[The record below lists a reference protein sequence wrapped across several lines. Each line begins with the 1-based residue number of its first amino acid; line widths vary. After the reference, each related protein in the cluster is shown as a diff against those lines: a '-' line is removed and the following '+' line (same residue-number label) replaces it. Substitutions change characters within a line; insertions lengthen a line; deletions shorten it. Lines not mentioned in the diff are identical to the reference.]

1 MIPAIRLQTKLNL
14 LRDRK
19 YVKILSLMLEYRM
32 MKVREILFWRLKS
45 NKFYKGTINQAHLK
59 HENLNHMKFTRSLE
73 LLSWNRKKH
82 YCRSLHTNTI
92 LRLCL
97 YFKTKE
103 KMNKWLRARF
113 QLLRNLCQGRNKKK
127 LEITAVKFVG
137 NFLTL
142 LTRERSINT
151 NTIPKKENPNKKKQR
166 NAMKPNVDYSK
177 LILFKLN

>member
-113 QLLRNLCQGRNKKK
+113 QLLRNLCQERNKKK
-127 LEITAVKFVG
+127 LEITVAKFVI
-137 NFLTL
+137 NSLTL
-142 LTRERSINT
+142 QKKGENT
-151 NTIPKKENPNKKKQR
+151 NTGYIQR
-166 NAMKPNVDYSK
+166 KDRQIEICTEKTGRSD
-177 LILFKLN
+177 